1 MYCEFSIRTHGVPKR
16 RIYYDRLTDAI
27 YIMQNTIDNER
38 AINVINPG
46 PWNSSE
52 MRLVAREC
60 EDDADAAD

>member
-1 MYCEFSIRTHGVPKR
+1 
-16 RIYYDRLTDAI
+16 
-27 YIMQNTIDNER
+27 MQNTIDNER